1 MSKTTCECGEWDI
14 EEYGPRCP
22 SCYESENVGGE
33 PETCECGEWDIEEY
47 GPRCPSCYES
57 ENVPTAAPKGY
68 DTKATITVGL
78 GPGCAADAAEAA
90 LENVNFGDTIDV
102 IDENGYH
109 WGRFGVGRVRPHDLS
124 DHDPRVF
131 RIDPKPSGERSV
143 ETLLAAITE
152 ELRASG
158 GRGCSEARL
167 VGKYTAL
174 VRPYDPNDEQNITR
188 IQAAISRQGPR
199 GGATISR
206 GFNNS
211 FFIRC
216 GLGSFDSHNR

>member
-1 MSKTTCECGEWDI
+1 MGATTKTITFSKMETDSAPTAAFSTSCECGEWDI

-22 SCYESENVGGE
+22 SCPVADSA
-33 PETCECGEWDIEEY
+33 
-47 GPRCPSCYES
+47 
-57 ENVPTAAPKGY
+57 PTAAPKGY

-109 WGRFGVGRVRPHDLS
+109 WGRFGVGRILSYDLVT
-124 DHDPRVF
+124 HKHVF
-131 RIDPKPSGERSV
+131 RIDPKPSGERSA

-174 VRPYDPNDEQNITR
+174 VRPYDSNDAQNIKR
-188 IQAAISRQGPR
+188 IKAAIIRHTARKVSV
-199 GGATISR
+199 SR
-206 GFNNS
+206 GYNNS
-211 FFIRC
+211 FFIRY
-216 GLGSFDSHNR
+216 GSDAFDSHNR